1 MDRRFERLV
10 VLRDERAV
18 HQRAADG
25 VRDKIY
31 KIIRSMPLDSDKT
44 AIQRASGVSRPT
56 VYQLLQE
63 GNPINT
69 ELELITTAGAVR
81 DYIARIRDALSSPDD
96 VIAAFIAEAEYSV
109 GNRRTDGADWY
120 WPDLEQA
127 LDCARSWQ
135 ESRTAERMDALLDAL
150 DDAVQTVEEDERD
163 AQSSN

>member
-1 MDRRFERLV
+1 MDRSFERLA

-18 HQRAADG
+18 HQSAAEG

-63 GNPINT
+63 GNTITT
-69 ELELITTAGAVR
+69 ELELITAAETVR
-81 DYIARIRDALSSPDD
+81 DYIARIHDALPSPDD
-96 VIAAFIAEAEYSV
+96 VISAFIAEAEHSV
-109 GNRRTDGADWY
+109 GNRRTDGADWS

-135 ESRTAERMDALLDAL
+135 ESGTLEHMEALLDAL

-163 AQSSN
+163 ARRSR